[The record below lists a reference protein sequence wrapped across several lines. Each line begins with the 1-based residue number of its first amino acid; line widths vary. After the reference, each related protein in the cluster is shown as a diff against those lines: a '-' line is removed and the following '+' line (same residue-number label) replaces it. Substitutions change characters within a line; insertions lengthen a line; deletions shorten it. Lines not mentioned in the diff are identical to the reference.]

1 MIPSVAQQLL
11 AVRRT
16 MATTVLPAID
26 PAQPF
31 AAEQAGLILATLDRV
46 LDVQA
51 SEYRYDVVEHAD
63 ATALE
68 RALAALGSADAPPA
82 GADTGDVRDAD
93 SDSDDTEVPDDLD
106 ELRASTTA
114 AAKRAER
121 RFRDLLT
128 TDRADAARALMAHAA
143 RRSTE
148 RELAAARMTGFPRA
162 VGSIAEV
169 LARQATSS
177 FGDVAVPADGEV
189 TTR

>member
-68 RALAALGSADAPPA
+68 QALAALGSADAPSA

-93 SDSDDTEVPDDLD
+93 SDDTEAPDDLD

-148 RELAAARMTGFPRA
+148 RELAAARMTGFPHA